1 MEISFLGNQKKKK
14 KKKEPFNFKTINYFV
29 TPHNLIRDQI
39 ESHANEMLRDVDI
52 SVV

>member
-14 KKKEPFNFKTINYFV
+14 KKKAACNFQTMNSFV

>member
-14 KKKEPFNFKTINYFV
+14 AACNFQTMSSFV
-29 TPHNLIRDQI
+29 TPHDLIKDQI
-39 ESHANEMLRDVDI
+39 ESHVNEMLRDVDI